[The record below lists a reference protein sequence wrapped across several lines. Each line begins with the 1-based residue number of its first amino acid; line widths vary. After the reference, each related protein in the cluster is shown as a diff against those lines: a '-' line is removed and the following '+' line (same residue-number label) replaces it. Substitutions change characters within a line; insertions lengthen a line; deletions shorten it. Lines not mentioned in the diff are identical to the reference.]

1 VLVLGSVLGCGGGT
15 IRFGAVL
22 PLSGNAEVYGQSIRK
37 GIDLAYEEAKRTTQF
52 GSSEL
57 IVVDSRSDP
66 ERGRALLREV
76 YDAGALAAIGGVT
89 SAEALS
95 MVEIADDEDRVL
107 LSPSASN
114 PQLTG
119 ISTNFYR
126 VFPSDFADGTV
137 MARYAYD
144 NLRLRAG
151 VVIAKEEPYAKGIQK
166 VYADEFLRQGGRII
180 ETIEFPENMADFGAI
195 ADHAVTLRPDFVYLA
210 AYAQEVAS
218 LIRDLRSHNY
228 SGIILTT
235 HSFTAGD
242 TISRIGE
249 AAEGT
254 YYTQTTF
261 DVEGEVQPRQQAFID
276 AYRARY
282 GEAPDLYAAHGYDA
296 FNVLLEAY
304 RKGGTTGLSFWK
316 GIRSVQEFPGV
327 TGLLQFDEKGDVA
340 KFPHVYIVAD
350 GRGVDVEQRR
360 QEEIQAARR
369 EIERIQREMER
380 LRNSGN

>member
-1 VLVLGSVLGCGGGT
+1 
-15 IRFGAVL
+15 
-22 PLSGNAEVYGQSIRK
+22 
-37 GIDLAYEEAKRTTQF
+37 
-52 GSSEL
+52 
-57 IVVDSRSDP
+57 
-66 ERGRALLREV
+66 
-76 YDAGALAAIGGVT
+76 
-89 SAEALS
+89 
-95 MVEIADDEDRVL
+95 
-107 LSPSASN
+107 
-114 PQLTG
+114 
-119 ISTNFYR
+119 
-126 VFPSDFADGTV
+126 
-137 MARYAYD
+137 
-144 NLRLRAG
+144 
-151 VVIAKEEPYAKGIQK
+151 
-166 VYADEFLRQGGRII
+166 
-180 ETIEFPENMADFGAI
+180 MADFGAI

>member
-1 VLVLGSVLGCGGGT
+1 VSDQRRIAELLSGVLVLGSVLGCGGGT

-151 VVIAKEEPYAKGIQK
+151 VVIANLCGRVPAPGREDHRDHRVSGEHGG
-166 VYADEFLRQGGRII
+166 LRR
-180 ETIEFPENMADFGAI
+180 
-195 ADHAVTLRPDFVYLA
+195 HR
-210 AYAQEVAS
+210 
-218 LIRDLRSHNY
+218 
-228 SGIILTT
+228 
-235 HSFTAGD
+235 
-242 TISRIGE
+242 
-249 AAEGT
+249 
-254 YYTQTTF
+254 
-261 DVEGEVQPRQQAFID
+261 
-276 AYRARY
+276 
-282 GEAPDLYAAHGYDA
+282 
-296 FNVLLEAY
+296 
-304 RKGGTTGLSFWK
+304 
-316 GIRSVQEFPGV
+316 
-327 TGLLQFDEKGDVA
+327 
-340 KFPHVYIVAD
+340 
-350 GRGVDVEQRR
+350 
-360 QEEIQAARR
+360 
-369 EIERIQREMER
+369 
-380 LRNSGN
+380 